1 MSGQA
6 RVKSLQAPIFKART
20 TAIPAKFWKAL
31 LVRSEGSEIT
41 NLLEEWGA
49 PDISAIP
56 ATSLLVT
63 ARETTGRIVNSKLV
77 IRGPCFTATVSNPV
91 KANTIWPGADPAI
104 TLRFSIQGE
113 ALNFAN
119 KDARNCSL
127 WASLDSLTSFRV
139 YKAGDEGDVAQSPSD
154 IKNLEGV
161 KDGAC
166 FRVVLH
172 PYSVS
177 QMEATLQ
184 VIPTSLKGIREKAD
198 TWEVSAESNTLPALN
213 LTSHWTRYGPLSPC
227 PLSGEG
233 PQSTDCLSPGLTL
246 TVGRLSQPWADPHS
260 RRTVSALG

>member
-6 RVKSLQAPIFKART
+6 RIKSLQAPIFKTRT
-20 TAIPAKFWKAL
+20 TAIPAKFWKTL
-31 LVRSEGSEIT
+31 LVRSEGSEVT

-49 PDISAIP
+49 PDIGATP

-63 ARETTGRIVNSKLV
+63 ARETTGRIVSSKMV
-77 IRGPCFTATVSNPV
+77 IRGPCFAATVANPI
-91 KANTIWPGADPAI
+91 KANTIWPEADPAI

-113 ALNFAN
+113 AINFTN
-119 KDARNCSL
+119 VEARNFSL
-127 WASLDSLTSFRV
+127 WTSLDSLTTYRV

-154 IKNLEGV
+154 IKNLAGV

-198 TWEVSAESNTLPALN
+198 SWEVTAESNTLPALN
-213 LTSHWTRYGPLSPC
+213 LTSHWTRYDPLSPQ
-227 PLSGEG
+227 PYAWRR
-233 PQSTDCLSPGLTL
+233 STVS
-246 TVGRLSQPWADPHS
+246 RLSQPRADPHS
-260 RRTVSALG
+260 QQTVSALG